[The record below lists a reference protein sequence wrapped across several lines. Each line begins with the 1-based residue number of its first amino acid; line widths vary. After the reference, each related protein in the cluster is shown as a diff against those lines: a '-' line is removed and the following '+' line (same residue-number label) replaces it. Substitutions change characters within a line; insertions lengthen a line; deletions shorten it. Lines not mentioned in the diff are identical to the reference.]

1 MTFVGAVS
9 WKLRLQICVVLFT
22 TKANYIALT
31 EEDKSCYGR
40 NSYMNLI

>member
-1 MTFVGAVS
+1 MTFARAVS

-22 TKANYIALT
+22 TKTNYIAFT

-40 NSYMNLI
+40 SSYMNLV